1 MTDNS
6 VKYTAE
12 LTLQSFNSLN
22 FPQTQRYCDSNIKTS
37 KKYNVEKVNS
47 FIIAMY
53 FTLNGYQRL
62 FLKDPLH
69 PQFERTDAV
78 NHC

>member
-12 LTLQSFNSLN
+12 LTLQSFNFLKHKD
-22 FPQTQRYCDSNIKTS
+22 TVIVTLKTS
-37 KKYNVEKVNS
+37 KSIMWKKVNS
-47 FIIAMY
+47 FIIALY
-53 FTLNGYQRL
+53 FRLNGYQRM
-62 FLKDPLH
+62 FLKEPLH
-69 PQFERTDAV
+69 PQFERRDAV